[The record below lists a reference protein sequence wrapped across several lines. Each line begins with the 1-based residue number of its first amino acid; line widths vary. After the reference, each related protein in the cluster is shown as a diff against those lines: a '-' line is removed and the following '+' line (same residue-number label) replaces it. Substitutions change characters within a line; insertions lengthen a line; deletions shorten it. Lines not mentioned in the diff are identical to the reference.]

1 MYVGGMNSVRKARV
15 EGHDLISKIAN
26 AIVWLIEWIKV
37 VTVHAA
43 AAIVRSESR

>member
-1 MYVGGMNSVRKARV
+1 VNKAARA
-15 EGHDLISKIAN
+15 EGNDLISKITN

-43 AAIVRSESR
+43 AAIVRPESR